1 MAVRLVLCLTAS
13 LVVSQVSSQA
23 PGDHD
28 ETCRTGINR
37 PAHIF
42 PSDWE
47 ILMDTR
53 DYNNLFQGRGAPWV
67 KGDFDTDITR
77 QVMRNIIIVASVINV
92 IIS

>member
-28 ETCRTGINR
+28 EACRIGINR

-53 DYNNLFQGRGAPWV
+53 DYNNLFEGRGAPWV
-67 KGDFDTDITR
+67 KGDFDADTTL
-77 QVMRNIIIVASVINV
+77 QVMRNIIVASVINI